1 MRRICRGMAALAV
14 SLILGCALA
23 NADTIKLGGILPLTG
38 PGALIGTAE
47 MRGVQFAVDAAN
59 AKGGI
64 HGNQIAVQFEDNQA
78 KPDQS
83 VLSFNKLTDLEH
95 VPVVFTGYSGP
106 TLAMAP
112 LATRKKVLLVN
123 AGAQADALAK
133 ASPYLINTLPTIGDE
148 IRVLSNWLT
157 SQGKKRAAIVFE
169 NDAAGMSG
177 RDDYLQSFPEAGG
190 SILAQEATQFG
201 QTDFRPAL
209 LKLADAK
216 PDVMLVAITAGL
228 LQMAQQYKQLDLK
241 FTVAGTTFFAD
252 PSTIADPS
260 SAGFVH
266 TQLRIDAPP
275 DLTAQFKAKY
285 GTDMEFFAKQ
295 YYNAAQVVLT
305 AIDKVL
311 ADKKPVT
318 GENVHE
324 AVLAIRKFQGL
335 IPLEFKTNT
344 ASVPMDINEMRDGKD
359 VTLKQLQ

>member
-1 MRRICRGMAALAV
+1 
-14 SLILGCALA
+14 
-23 NADTIKLGGILPLTG
+23 
-38 PGALIGTAE
+38 
-47 MRGVQFAVDAAN
+47 
-59 AKGGI
+59 
-64 HGNQIAVQFEDNQA
+64 
-78 KPDQS
+78 
-83 VLSFNKLTDLEH
+83 
-95 VPVVFTGYSGP
+95 
-106 TLAMAP
+106 
-112 LATRKKVLLVN
+112 
-123 AGAQADALAK
+123 
-133 ASPYLINTLPTIGDE
+133 
-148 IRVLSNWLT
+148 VLSNWLT
-157 SQGKKRAAIVFE
+157 SQGKKRAAIMFE

-177 RDDYLQSFPEAGG
+177 RDDYLKSFPEAGG